1 MLVAVG
7 SGIATL
13 NAIVPLVLVLLDRAN
28 MTLLYGNPRSTS
40 VLYAV
45 VFAGDLLLT
54 IGLIVLA
61 LHHLIVE
68 RDMLAT
74 LDRGALERLAEARE
88 TRGLRES
95 QPPRSEVLG
104 HDTSAQCQSLPG
116 PV

>member
-1 MLVAVG
+1 M
-7 SGIATL
+7 
-13 NAIVPLVLVLLDRAN
+13 PLVLVMLDRAN
-28 MTLLYGNPRSTS
+28 MTLMYGNHSPHPLRR
-40 VLYAV
+40 VYAV
-45 VFAGDLLLT
+45 AFAGDLLLT

-88 TRGLRES
+88 MRALSES
-95 QPPRSEVLG
+95 RAPRS
-104 HDTSAQCQSLPG
+104 DTCSATTRPRHASRCRG

>member
-1 MLVAVG
+1 
-7 SGIATL
+7 
-13 NAIVPLVLVLLDRAN
+13 
-28 MTLLYGNPRSTS
+28 
-40 VLYAV
+40 
-45 VFAGDLLLT
+45 
-54 IGLIVLA
+54 LIVLA